1 MRKVSVLFLMIF
13 FSANSIRAQF
23 GINTTLFSIKPV
35 TAKVSYEKDGV
46 VVGDLFKVFY
56 EKDKSNGSTKD
67 VKVGYVMAHK
77 IGSSTI
83 KNNKTSKVYDG
94 NTPLTVFKK
103 VGVRNVEKGMEIKKV
118 KRNFISYGA
127 EYSLQDN
134 TFFSGPTV
142 LASFK
147 GATGTISFVIVSNL
161 KFSTNTPITYNRIT
175 KNYDIKSWGSIG
187 LRGEKILAFLNYF
200 QVSGL
205 VGFFGAPLSVD
216 NIGKTSNNTEY
227 AYGRLAP
234 WYVYGGL
241 KLSFNIN
248 PRIQFYVQ
256 DLYTANLVS
265 GNWDIDYHGGAA
277 SATSLESQLKDNLRF
292 QANSIS
298 FGIRIR

>member
-1 MRKVSVLFLMIF
+1 MRKVSVLFLMII
-13 FSANSIRAQF
+13 SSTSTIRAQF
-23 GINTTLFSIKPV
+23 GLNTTLFSIKPV
-35 TAKVSYEKDGV
+35 TAKVTYEKDGV
-46 VVGDLFKVFY
+46 EVGDLFKVFY
-56 EKDKSNGSTKD
+56 EKEKSNGSTKD

-94 NTPLTVFKK
+94 NSPLTVFKK
-103 VGVRNVEKGMEIKKV
+103 VGVRNVEKGMEIKKA

-142 LASFK
+142 LATFK
-147 GATGTISFVIVSNL
+147 GATGSISFVVATNL
-161 KFSTNTPITYNRIT
+161 KFSTNTPITYNGIT
-175 KNYDIKSWGSIG
+175 KDYDIKSWGSIG

-200 QVSGL
+200 QVSG
-205 VGFFGAPLSVD
+205 VAGFFGVPLFVD
-216 NIGKTSNNTEY
+216 NIGKTTNNTEY
-227 AYGRLAP
+227 ASGMIAP

-248 PRIQFYVQ
+248 PRLQFYVQ

-265 GNWDIDYHGGAA
+265 GKWDMSYYGGAA
-277 SATSLESQLKDNLRF
+277 STTSVESQLKDNLKF
-292 QANSIS
+292 QANSIN